1 MKETAYL
8 ISRNPKFNGY
18 QRALAGMVYKFFD
31 KKIGSGAIAT
41 SKAGVSVNEQLS
53 EELHKPVTEKFKTT
67 KVYTRLKDNIWSADL
82 PETVSLSFK
91 NRNVKKLLC
100 LTDFFTKHA
109 WVKPL
114 KLIFFTK
121 HAGVKPL
128 KDKKGKTI
136 LNAFIEIV
144 NEFNRKP

>member
-82 PETVSLSFK
+82 AEIVSLSFK
-91 NRNVKKLLC
+91 NQNIKNLLC
-100 LTDFFTKHA
+100 LTNFFTKDA

-121 HAGVKPL
+121 HAGVQPL

>member
-1 MKETAYL
+1 M
-8 ISRNPKFNGY
+8 
-18 QRALAGMVYKFFD
+18 
-31 KKIGSGAIAT
+31 
-41 SKAGVSVNEQLS
+41 SVNEQLS
-53 EELHKPVTEKFKTT
+53 EELHKPVTEKSKRT

-114 KLIFFTK
+114 KLIFS
-121 HAGVKPL
+121 
-128 KDKKGKTI
+128 
-136 LNAFIEIV
+136 LNMLGL
-144 NEFNRKP
+144 NL

>member
-31 KKIGSGAIAT
+31 KKIGSGVG
-41 SKAGVSVNEQLS
+41 AGVSVNEQLS

-82 PETVSLSFK
+82 AEIVSLSFE
-91 NRNVKKLLC
+91 NRNVKNWLC

-114 KLIFFTK
+114 KLIFS
-121 HAGVKPL
+121 
-128 KDKKGKTI
+128 
-136 LNAFIEIV
+136 LNMLGL
-144 NEFNRKP
+144 NL

>member
-53 EELHKPVTEKFKTT
+53 EELHKPVIEKFKRT

-114 KLIFFTK
+114 KLIFS
-121 HAGVKPL
+121 
-128 KDKKGKTI
+128 
-136 LNAFIEIV
+136 LNMLGL
-144 NEFNRKP
+144 NL

>member
-1 MKETAYL
+1 
-8 ISRNPKFNGY
+8 
-18 QRALAGMVYKFFD
+18 MVYKFFD
-31 KKIGSGAIAT
+31 KKKGSGAIAT

-53 EELHKPVTEKFKTT
+53 EELHKPVIEKSKRT

-136 LNAFIEIV
+136 
-144 NEFNRKP
+144 

>member
-53 EELHKPVTEKFKTT
+53 EELHKPVIEKSKRT

-114 KLIFFTK
+114 KLIFS
-121 HAGVKPL
+121 
-128 KDKKGKTI
+128 
-136 LNAFIEIV
+136 LNMLGL
-144 NEFNRKP
+144 NL

>member
-114 KLIFFTK
+114 KLIFS
-121 HAGVKPL
+121 
-128 KDKKGKTI
+128 
-136 LNAFIEIV
+136 LNMLGL
-144 NEFNRKP
+144 NL